1 MRGQSLLAGL
11 GLVTLLGA
19 CGGGADS
26 TTGPM
31 DAQGNSVTV
40 GNNFFSPADLSVAT
54 GTTVTWTWAA
64 GAVEH
69 NVTFDDGQHSATQ
82 SSGSFPRTFSA
93 AGTYPYH
100 CTIHGA
106 AVDARDRDRHCGVD
120 WWHAVDRRW
129 RQAAEGGWRPA
140 SDHRAVVT
148 PRRGGA
154 AGPPPAR
161 RR

>member
-1 MRGQSLLAGL
+1 MRGQSIFAGL
-11 GLVTLLGA
+11 CFVTLLSA
-19 CGGGADS
+19 CGGGSDS

-31 DAQGNSVTV
+31 DAGGNTVTV
-40 GNNFFSPADLSVAT
+40 GNNFFAPADLSVAA
-54 GTTVTWTWAA
+54 GTTVTWSWAP

-106 AVDARDRDRHCGVD
+106 AVMHGTVTVTSGSTGRT
-120 WWHAVDRRW
+120 
-129 RQAAEGGWRPA
+129 GG
-140 SDHRAVVT
+140 
-148 PRRGGA
+148 GG
-154 AGPPPAR
+154 GGGGTGGGSYDY
-161 RR
+161 